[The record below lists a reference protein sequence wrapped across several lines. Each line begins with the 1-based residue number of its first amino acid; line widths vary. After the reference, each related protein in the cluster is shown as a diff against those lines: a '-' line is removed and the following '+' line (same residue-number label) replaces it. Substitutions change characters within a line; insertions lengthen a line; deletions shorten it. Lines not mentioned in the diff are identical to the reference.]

1 MTKHISCIYL
11 NCTDYQFKK
20 TGNFSNYSVQAT
32 INLSLTLY
40 RCFQVHVFLK
50 IGVLLRTILYYCKLC
65 NFHGFSQLILE
76 HSTFKIFSK
85 CVTVTSSLLVRMFPT
100 LHMKILGGV
109 FGTVFKYGHIY
120 RGLWLNIGE
129 FHNYAI
135 FMNKNDLFNFF

>member
-11 NCTDYQFKK
+11 NRTDYQLKK

-40 RCFQVHVFLK
+40 RYFQVHVFLK
-50 IGVLLRTILYYCKLC
+50 TGVLLRTILYYCKSC

-76 HSTFKIFSK
+76 HSTFKKCSK

-100 LHMKILGGV
+100 LHMENLGDV
-109 FGTVFKYGHIY
+109 FQRWYCVQIWTHLPGFVAKYWEIPQ
-120 RGLWLNIGE
+120 LCD
-129 FHNYAI
+129 FHE
-135 FMNKNDLFNFF
+135 